1 MFDLTNNILNI
12 ERAEYELNKA
22 YKSNP
27 TAWTEHSKYVA
38 KACRIIAEK
47 CEDLDE
53 EKAYI
58 YGLLHDIGRY
68 AGITSEKHL
77 IDGYKYCINYGWE
90 KLAQICISHA
100 FMIQDIETA
109 IGEFDMSEE
118 DYNFIK
124 EFIKNAKYD
133 DYDLLIQLC
142 DSLAMTNGFCILEK
156 RFIDVAIRYGTFKHS
171 SLRWKKIFDIKK
183 YFENKIG
190 ISIYKLLPNIRE
202 SIFY

>member
-1 MFDLTNNILNI
+1 MLNLNNNILNV

-22 YKSNP
+22 YKLNP
-27 TAWTEHSKYVA
+27 TDWAKHSKYVA
-38 KACRIIAEK
+38 KACKIIAER

-68 AGITSEKHL
+68 AGITSERHL

-109 IGEFDMSEE
+109 IGEFDINEE
-118 DYNFIK
+118 DYNFMK

-133 DYDLLIQLC
+133 DYDLLVQLC
-142 DSLAMTNGFCILEK
+142 DSLAMTTGFCILEK

-171 SLRWKKIFDIKK
+171 ALRWKRIFEIKK
-183 YFENKIG
+183 YFESKIG
-190 ISIYKLLPNIRE
+190 ISIYKLLPNITE
-202 SIFY
+202 SIFL

>member
-1 MFDLTNNILNI
+1 MLDLNNNILNI

-22 YKSNP
+22 YKLNP

-38 KACRIIAEK
+38 KACKIIAEK

-100 FMIQDIETA
+100 FMIQDIETS
-109 IGEFDMSEE
+109 IGEFDISEE
-118 DYNFIK
+118 DYNFMK

-133 DYDLLIQLC
+133 DYDFLVQLC
-142 DSLAMTNGFCILEK
+142 DSLAMASGFCILEK

-171 SLRWKKIFDIKK
+171 ALRWKRIFEIKK

-190 ISIYKLLPNIRE
+190 ISIYKLIPNITE
-202 SIFY
+202 SIFF